1 MINSQRKNSDTFEL
15 VSTADQL
22 MPVVKNSIIELA
34 EACGGKDRCTDPN
47 CMYHGV
53 QRHKDPRSNPF
64 LDLCYTSTMVLYHLL
79 EEESCVDHE
88 AFNKIVKLRRKDGP
102 TGRRNAKGPVKHF
115 WLDIDGHIFDP
126 SYDQYVIGETALP
139 TYENWD
145 DYKQRKQL
153 SKPERVLP
161 LFRQAKINLISA

>member
-1 MINSQRKNSDTFEL
+1 MSYDNICTL
-15 VSTADQL
+15 ITAADEL
-22 MPVVKNSIIELA
+22 MPVVKGSIVELA
-34 EACGGKDRCTDPN
+34 EACGGKEHCTDPN

-79 EEESCVDHE
+79 EEEACVDHA

-115 WLDIDGHIFDP
+115 WLDIEGHIFDP
-126 SYDQYVIGETALP
+126 SYDQYVIGNTALP
-139 TYENWD
+139 TYDNWD

-153 SKPERVLP
+153 SKLERVLP
-161 LFRQAKINLISA
+161 LFRQTKMNLTCL

>member
-1 MINSQRKNSDTFEL
+1 MSYDNIRALISAADEL
-15 VSTADQL
+15 ML
-22 MPVVKNSIIELA
+22 VVKSSIIELA
-34 EACGGKDRCTDPN
+34 EACGGKNRCTDPN

-79 EEESCVDHE
+79 EEESCVDYE
-88 AFNKIVKLRRKDGP
+88 VFNKIVKLRRKDGP
-102 TGRRNAKGPVKHF
+102 TGRRNAKGPVKRL

-139 TYENWD
+139 TYEN
-145 DYKQRKQL
+145 
-153 SKPERVLP
+153 
-161 LFRQAKINLISA
+161 

>member
-1 MINSQRKNSDTFEL
+1 MSYSNTRTLI
-15 VSTADQL
+15 TAADNL
-22 MPVVKNSIIELA
+22 MAVVKQSVIDLA
-34 EACGGKDRCTDPN
+34 EACGGKHNCSNPD

-53 QRHKDPRSNPF
+53 QRHKDPRPNPF

-79 EEESCVDHE
+79 EEEACVDHS

-126 SYDQYVIGETALP
+126 SYDQYVIGKTALP

-145 DYKQRKQL
+145 DYKQRKQI

-161 LFRQAKINLISA
+161 LFRQAKLNLISA